1 MWKSRVAALA
11 GVLVGLLFLSS
22 FAPTILFPP
31 KLDQAGSTV
40 FVIDH
45 GTHSSIA
52 IETSENDMIRYAYGD
67 LHYYARRDTSLA
79 SGAAALLWP
88 TNATLGR
95 GTLTS
100 VQSEGD
106 LLEQIPVVIEKV
118 YLIEVS
124 ESAASALIAELEEI
138 FSSGEDQLIAVAP
151 YGLDFVPHPDS
162 YFWAN
167 NSSTTIAGW
176 LRDLGVGVLG
186 WGLFA
191 SWRVAG

>member
-31 KLDQAGSTV
+31 QLDQAGSRV
-40 FVIDH
+40 FLLDH
-45 GTHSSIA
+45 GTHSSIV
-52 IETSENDMIRYAYGD
+52 IETSQNNMIRYAYGD
-67 LHYYARRDTSLA
+67 LNYYAKRDTSLG

-88 TNATLGR
+88 TSATLGR

-100 VQSEGD
+100 VQSEED
-106 LLEQIPVVIEKV
+106 LLKQIPVVIDKV
-118 YLIEVS
+118 YLIEVPA
-124 ESAASALIAELEEI
+124 SAAIALVAELEKI
-138 FSSGEDQLIAVAP
+138 YKAGEDQLIEVTP
-151 YGLDFVPHPDS
+151 YGLDFVPHPER

-176 LRDLGVGVLG
+176 LRSLGVGVLG
-186 WGLFA
+186 WGFFA